1 MTTDVADALRAI
13 GLCASR
19 EALLALLSHATKSR
33 MSPAEV
39 VEQLVLLER
48 RERDARNLASRTKR
62 ATLGAMKPIDR
73 FDWSFPRAIDRPQY
87 EQLLSLAFTTHGH
100 NVLFR
105 GPSGVG
111 KSTLAQNLGQRALEK
126 GKSVCFSTVNA
137 ALADLLKQESLPAVE
152 RRMKR
157 YTTPDVL
164 VLDELG
170 YLPCDA
176 RSGDLLYS
184 IVSRRHERASTVITT
199 NLAFKAWGTV
209 FPGAACVG
217 ALVDRFT
224 QHLHTMDIEGDSW
237 RQKATDAPPPVHS
250 PRTPKMGKPIPRRAT
265 T

>member
-1 MTTDVADALRAI
+1 MTTDIADALRAI

-33 MSPAEV
+33 LSPAEV
-39 VEQLVLLER
+39 VEHIVLLER

-62 ATLGAMKPIDR
+62 ATLGAMKAIDR
-73 FDWSFPRAIDRPQY
+73 FDWGFPRVIDRPQY
-87 EQLLSLAFTTHGH
+87 EQLLSLGFTTDGH

-105 GPSGVG
+105 GPSGVD

-157 YTTPDVL
+157 YTMPDL
-164 VLDELG
+164 LFLDELG

-184 IVSRRHERASTVITT
+184 IVSRRHERASTIITT
-199 NLAFKAWGTV
+199 NLAFKEWGTV
-209 FPGAACVG
+209 FPGAAFVG
-217 ALVDRFT
+217 ALIDRFT
-224 QHLHTMDIEGDSW
+224 QHLHTMNIEGDSW
-237 RQKATDAPPPVHS
+237 RQKGTDTPPVRS
-250 PRTPKMGKPIPRRAT
+250 PRPQKKEKRVARKAT